1 MWGRPK
7 PSSPQCRGT
16 FLVCAQKVPLPC
28 LAGYIVWPVGA
39 FRAQCPLPCSA
50 MMNQRPFL
58 PPEKACPLCGAPRV
72 PALLKQN
79 PSIRPPSPLQGI
91 PALTADLLACVGE
104 CGRYLP
110 AEMSGVSGPR
120 QVPPMSPSRWSEC
133 FRKALPSSG
142 ISFLSTHP
150 LTCSWKRA
158 TPSAILRV

>member
-1 MWGRPK
+1 MPNAGTSQTQQPPVQGDVSGLCTKGPTSLPGWVHCVACRCIWGSVPPPMLCHDEPEAL
-7 PSSPQCRGT
+7 PSPR
-16 FLVCAQKVPLPC
+16 
-28 LAGYIVWPVGA
+28 
-39 FRAQCPLPCSA
+39 
-50 MMNQRPFL
+50 
-58 PPEKACPLCGAPRV
+58 KACPLCGAPRV

-79 PSIRPPSPLQGI
+79 PSICPPSPLQGI

-158 TPSAILRV
+158 TLPLS